1 MGEQGQWR
9 GAVVGVGVPAV
20 LHAVRDRQCVNGG
33 AGHAGDYNL
42 GVSHPISPR
51 RRRIVT
57 GPWDLLRTGAQ
68 GVREAVFIVEQRIP
82 LSLEWDEWDVLAT
95 HALASDAEG
104 RAIGTGR
111 LLPAAFD
118 PAAPGTA
125 HIGRMAVLG
134 DARRHGVGGQ
144 LLSTLMRSAASQ
156 GFDAVLLHA
165 QAHAEA
171 FYARHGFVGEGEPFL
186 EAGIAHLRM
195 RAQLK
200 PN

>member
-1 MGEQGQWR
+1 M
-9 GAVVGVGVPAV
+9 
-20 LHAVRDRQCVNGG
+20 HAVRDRQSANGG

-42 GVSHPISPR
+42 AVTHPISPGR
-51 RRRIVT
+51 YRIIT
-57 GPWDLLRTGAQ
+57 GSWDLLRTGAR

-82 LSLEWDEWDVLAT
+82 LSLEWDEWDMQAT
-95 HALASDAEG
+95 HALATDAG
-104 RAIGTGR
+104 GHAIGTGR

-118 PAAPGTA
+118 PSAPGTA

-134 DARRHGVGGQ
+134 EARGHGVGGQ
-144 LLSTLMRSAASQ
+144 LLSTLMRSAVSQ

-165 QAHAEA
+165 QAHAES
-171 FYARHGFVGEGEPFL
+171 FYARHGFVAEGEPFP

-200 PN
+200 SNGTHAGR